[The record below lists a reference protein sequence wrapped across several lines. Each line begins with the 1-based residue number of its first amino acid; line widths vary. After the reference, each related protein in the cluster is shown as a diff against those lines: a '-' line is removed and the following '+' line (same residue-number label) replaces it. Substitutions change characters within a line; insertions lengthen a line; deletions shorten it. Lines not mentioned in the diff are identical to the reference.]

1 MKNILRPLV
10 YTLISLYTAQL
21 AIGGFSYSEDK
32 TAYLVILALSMLYL
46 FIRPVVSVVSLP
58 TKGSV
63 FFLICFISSC
73 ILFYALK
80 NILPDL
86 DFVPVT
92 LRSLN
97 IFGRVLPSK
106 DLDSLGSMIFS
117 AFLTSAVYLFLESLS
132 RRK

>member
-10 YTLISLYTAQL
+10 YTMISLYTAQL
-21 AIGGFSYSEDK
+21 AIGAFSYSQDK
-32 TAYLVILALSMLYL
+32 TAYLVILALSMLYMFL
-46 FIRPVVSVVSLP
+46 RPVISVVSLP

-63 FFLICFISSC
+63 FFLVCFISSS
-73 ILFYALK
+73 IVLYALK

-92 LRSLN
+92 LQSLN

-106 DLDSLGSMIFS
+106 DLDSLWSMIFS
-117 AFLTSAVYLFLESLS
+117 AFLTSAVYLFLESLC
-132 RRK
+132 RRR

>member
-1 MKNILRPLV
+1 MKNLLRPLV
-10 YTLISLYTAQL
+10 YTFIALYTAQL
-21 AIGGFSYSEDK
+21 AIGAFSYSEDK
-32 TAYLVILALSMLYL
+32 TAYLVILAISMLYFFL
-46 FIRPVVSVVSLP
+46 RPVISVVSLP
-58 TKGSV
+58 TRGSV
-63 FFLICFISSC
+63 FFLICFISSS
-73 ILFYALK
+73 IVFYALK
-80 NILPDL
+80 NVLPDL

-106 DLDSLGSMIFS
+106 DLDSLWSMVFS